1 MSRTLEGVCRD
12 PFTAQLMALIAEQ
25 PGINTRQLT
34 ARLNPQKDKTGQ
46 YLTVL
51 KQAGLLKALVPHISN
66 QPYGWAL
73 AGYQA
78 PRVEPEPVIA
88 PEPVITPEPVIEDE
102 DEDDDEE
109 ISFNRARPHS
119 ASLPKGITEEDLEW
133 HRYWQSRA
141 LQRVHRTAPLETA

>member
-1 MSRTLEGVCRD
+1 MSRTLEGICRD
-12 PFTAQLMALIAEQ
+12 PFTAQLLVLIAEQ

-51 KQAGLLKALVPHISN
+51 KQAGLLKALVPQISN

-78 PRVEPEPVIA
+78 PLVE
-88 PEPVITPEPVIEDE
+88 PEPVITPEPVIE
-102 DEDDDEE
+102 EDDDDDDEKV
-109 ISFNRARPHS
+109 SFNRARPHS
-119 ASLPKGITEEDLEW
+119 ARLPKGITEEDLAW
-133 HRYWQSRA
+133 QRYWQSRA
-141 LQRVHRTAPLETA
+141 LQRVHRTAPLENA